1 METNYLQ
8 MVVGALAIVI
18 GFGAV
23 VAYPKL
29 QYTAI
34 RRLRGGWRAFSLL
47 PLGVMAVVVAVTV
60 PAAVQGANLWPLY
73 LIFVTPFATAYLGLL
88 LFAHRRLGGAS
99 ERPPQ

>member
-18 GFGAV
+18 GFAAV

-34 RRLRGGWRAFSLL
+34 RRLRGGWFAFSLL
-47 PLGVMAVVVAVTV
+47 PLGVMAVVVAVTA
-60 PAAVQGANLWPLY
+60 PAVIQGANLWPLY
-73 LIFVTPFATAYLGLL
+73 LIFVTPFATVYLGLL
-88 LFAHRRLGGAS
+88 LFAHRRLGRAS
-99 ERPPQ
+99 DRPLE